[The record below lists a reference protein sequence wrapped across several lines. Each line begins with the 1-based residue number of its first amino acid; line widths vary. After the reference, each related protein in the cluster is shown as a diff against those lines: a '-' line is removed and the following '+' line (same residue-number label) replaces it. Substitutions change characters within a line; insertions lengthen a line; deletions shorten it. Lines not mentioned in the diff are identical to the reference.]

1 MIALHYTHLRR
12 GDMRRILNLIAGLA
26 VFAAILSGGL
36 ISTGARATE
45 CSIVTTKVAP
55 GAGDY
60 EFVFDGIQDGFFQ
73 FTMAD
78 GGSAGSFFENGDF
91 VIITEKPQNGY
102 KFGGIE
108 CESEPGIIVTQIPN
122 GWTIECVDE
131 NQGAAVCDVFN
142 DPFSNPIPTLSQW
155 GMIAAA
161 AGLGLV
167 GVFFAVRRRKAAV

>member
-1 MIALHYTHLRR
+1 
-12 GDMRRILNLIAGLA
+12 MRKMFNLLAGLV
-26 VFAAILSGGL
+26 VFATVLAGGF
-36 ISTGARATE
+36 IATGALATE
-45 CSIVTTKVAP
+45 CSIVTTKIAP

-78 GGSAGSFFENGDF
+78 GGSAGAFFLNGDF

-102 KFGGIE
+102 KFGGIT
-108 CESEPGIIVTQIPN
+108 CDSQPGIIVTQIPN
-122 GWTIECVDE
+122 GWTILCVDGD
-131 NQGAAVCDVFN
+131 QGAAVCDVTN
-142 DPFSNPIPTLSQW
+142 IPFSNPIPTLSEW

-167 GVFFAVRRRKAAV
+167 GVFYAIRRRKAQAV

>member
-1 MIALHYTHLRR
+1 
-12 GDMRRILNLIAGLA
+12 MRRILNLIAGLA

>member
-1 MIALHYTHLRR
+1 
-12 GDMRRILNLIAGLA
+12 MRRILNLIAGLV
-26 VFAAILSGGL
+26 VFATVLAGGL
-36 ISTGARATE
+36 ISTGAHATE

-60 EFVFDGIQDGFFQ
+60 EFVFDGIQDGYFQ

-78 GGSAGSFFENGDF
+78 GGSAGSFFVNGDF

-131 NQGAAVCDVFN
+131 NQGAAVCTVTN
-142 DPFSNPIPTLSQW
+142 IPFSNPIPTLSQW

-161 AGLGLV
+161 VGLGLI
-167 GVFFAVRRRKAAV
+167 GMFYAVRKKKARAV